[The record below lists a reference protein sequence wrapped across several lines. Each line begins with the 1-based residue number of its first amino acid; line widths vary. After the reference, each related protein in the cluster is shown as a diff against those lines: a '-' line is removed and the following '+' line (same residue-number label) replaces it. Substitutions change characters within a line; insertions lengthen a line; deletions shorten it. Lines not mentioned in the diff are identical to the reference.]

1 MKSPLA
7 ALLMGLSALCLFAAP
22 RAQAL
27 PASPA
32 SQSLNALVA
41 ATPLQPVKN
50 DQGEEMKPPF
60 QDQEQAQCVSKCQ
73 EPMGRC
79 MNQCKKGDNGCPS
92 KCAEKMVSCSRG
104 CGMKVPNANSVKN
117 AQRVRRKGSSH

>member
-7 ALLMGLSALCLFAAP
+7 ALLMGLCALVLLAAP
-22 RAQAL
+22 AAWAL
-27 PASPA
+27 PASA
-32 SQSLNALVA
+32 VSQSLNALVA

-60 QDQEQAQCVSKCQ
+60 QSQEQAQCVSKCQ

-79 MNQCKKGDNGCPS
+79 INQCKKGDHGCPAR
-92 KCAEKMVSCSRG
+92 CAEKMVSCNRG
-104 CGMKVPNANSVKN
+104 CGMKVLSPKDAKN
-117 AQRVRRKGSSH
+117 AQNVRRKGSGH

>member
-1 MKSPLA
+1 MKAPLA
-7 ALLMGLSALCLFAAP
+7 ALLMCLFAAP
-22 RAQAL
+22 AAWAL
-27 PASPA
+27 PASPGA
-32 SQSLNALVA
+32 HALNAAVA

-79 MNQCKKGDNGCPS
+79 MNQCKKGDNGCPG

-104 CGMKVPNANSVKN
+104 CGMKVPNAKDAKN
-117 AQRVRRKGSSH
+117 AQNVRRKGSSH